1 MHVLQTGST
10 FRLLGLRARWATQ
23 ANGTSVGRQR
33 PRFGG
38 THPTNWSVGFSS
50 MQMRHVKSVGGGL
63 RGLGLGF
70 GLRFFAQGSARGRLF
85 LVTFVGAAFVAACLV

>member
-63 RGLGLGF
+63 RGLGLATFLGDLRWGGF
-70 GLRFFAQGSARGRLF
+70 CS
-85 LVTFVGAAFVAACLV
+85 CLSGMRS